1 MTQERSL
8 TGAGAASSQR
18 YQVWQLRLQFIIDLL
33 FFSWFGNAVLVKK
46 TENVVSGVA
55 VDLLVEQK

>member
-33 FFSWFGNAVLVKK
+33 FYFLVQNHF
-46 TENVVSGVA
+46 ELN
-55 VDLLVEQK
+55 VDLSIEQK